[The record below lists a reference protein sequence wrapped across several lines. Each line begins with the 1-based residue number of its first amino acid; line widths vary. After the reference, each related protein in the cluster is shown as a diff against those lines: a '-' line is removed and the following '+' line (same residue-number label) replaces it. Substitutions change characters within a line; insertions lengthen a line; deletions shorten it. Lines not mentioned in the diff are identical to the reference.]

1 MTEPAHVLPEESQV
15 PDRPRRRWPV
25 AVVILAL
32 LFGVGFVVTF
42 VDRSGLQD
50 DADRRR
56 DIETVAG
63 EFAATLLSYDYT
75 DIAVVE
81 TEVRSETSQ
90 ARVTTYL
97 DLSLL
102 RVDGTWLV
110 NELGRS
116 RRSIDG
122 RPDRR

>member
-97 DLSLL
+97 DLSPVSYTHLTL
-102 RVDGTWLV
+102 PTIYSV
-110 NELGRS
+110 
-116 RRSIDG
+116 
-122 RPDRR
+122 